1 MAVGTHGRVD
11 LSSLGQLPVNTL
23 PIILLDGFVTL
34 AAGARNSKMVNSG
47 LRVSRGQDAVRRTI
61 RRMAVLA
68 GGGFVDAPR
77 GSFAV
82 HAGSICFY
90 GVFYEEFVVLCKA
103 IILMAVGAGVGHIQ
117 GVDVRPLV
125 RRFEDLVS
133 AMAIGTCG
141 EIAVQLDS

>member
-1 MAVGTHGRVD
+1 
-11 LSSLGQLPVNTL
+11 
-23 PIILLDGFVTL
+23 
-34 AAGARNSKMVNSG
+34 
-47 LRVSRGQDAVRRTI
+47 
-61 RRMAVLA
+61 MAVLA

-77 GSFAV
+77 GGFAV

-90 GVFYEEFVVLCKA
+90 GVFCEEFVVLCKL

-117 GVDVRPLV
+117 SVDVRPLV

-141 EIAVQLDS
+141 EIAVQLDSQGAVLYVDFSLLIVAATAVYEVEWILMRT